1 MSGEAA
7 EWANIAPQ
15 SFFLEPGEVK
25 QIDQFINVPC
35 RKKGEFLLNTTIKTL
50 FDLEKTLEQNV
61 KISNCANVQIIPL
74 FSGAQQECPC
84 TPVQYGFEVANTG
97 NHVEM
102 YEISVEP
109 YSEAITL
116 STDFLVLEPGE
127 RETIDVFINLACGEY
142 GERIFTFNAFAKGTG
157 ILGQTDFVLD
167 IDKCYEYEVVVGTEY
182 GICQGVPNIIP
193 ISVDNQADIANEYF
207 LNVEGAEWAH
217 VENETVAAW
226 GGEVVDSNIL
236 LFPPVEDEGLYTIT
250 LESLS
255 VRGEEQRVHEIL
267 LESEKCYDYQLI
279 ETEGVFEAVE
289 CKAKDHV
296 FVLKNIGSRA
306 ASYYIDLEGF
316 DWLTTTASIEP
327 VVLAPGE
334 EAEVVMSGQTP
345 CDVFGEFLENVYVTI
360 DEVNQTYV
368 EEKVITI
375 YAKEEAYLPQVEFE
389 DLKIGYEGGE
399 TEIQITNTGFQ
410 TATYD
415 LSLFA
420 SDWITIDTSSVL
432 LGPGQNA
439 TVMLQAYPTEDV
451 WQDVYAGELI
461 VSVAGEGVEYSLDFL
476 VELKQEYGTP
486 LWIILTAGGAVL
498 LLLIAII
505 VLAILL
511 SKKKKPKK
519 KEEKEEKK
527 PEKTLITIDKRE
539 YAKKKKEEK
548 KTPIWPVFLIIAI
561 ALLLGAGAYY
571 AVSSGMIDLDRNET
585 VEEVAEPEPEPIP
598 EPEEVPS
605 GVLTKDDIQESLI
618 TIDRSGVA
626 GEGNVLLITNETEIN
641 LPLSIKNPTDRKAK
655 FTVNTPEEGW
665 VQFEHDTIL
674 VLPDSIKIINV
685 KIIPDLE
692 ALEKND
698 YAVTINTTLEGK
710 KIFYEET
717 LDFVLSKKRSWLE
730 DFWPWIAA
738 GLVALALIIAIIIL
752 SSKKKPFKKAAKKE
766 KKAVDKE
773 KPKKATKTKLK
784 KEGLGWGAI
793 VAGIVG
799 IIILIAL
806 GIWAYNT
813 FIPTDSEE
821 IEQVDV
827 VPDETE
833 ETEETQETE
842 EKLTE
847 DDIEESLI
855 TIDRNA
861 VPGSG
866 TVLEV
871 DAEEY
876 ILPLSI
882 KNPTDRKARFEVST
896 NNESWIVFDHYIIL
910 VEPESI
916 KEVEMKLVPDMD
928 ALKESDYVVTINTR
942 LEGKKID
949 YKEELAFVVKEK
961 KSFGIGFWAYALAG
975 IVLLGLIILAAE
987 LLKHRKAAPA
997 KKKKVK
1003 KVKKIVSKDK
1013 NIADINKEL
1022 AVLRKKTVL
1031 KLKKASY

>member
-1 MSGEAA
+1 
-7 EWANIAPQ
+7 
-15 SFFLEPGEVK
+15 
-25 QIDQFINVPC
+25 
-35 RKKGEFLLNTTIKTL
+35 
-50 FDLEKTLEQNV
+50 
-61 KISNCANVQIIPL
+61 
-74 FSGAQQECPC
+74 
-84 TPVQYGFEVANTG
+84 
-97 NHVEM
+97 
-102 YEISVEP
+102 
-109 YSEAITL
+109 
-116 STDFLVLEPGE
+116 
-127 RETIDVFINLACGEY
+127 
-142 GERIFTFNAFAKGTG
+142 
-157 ILGQTDFVLD
+157 
-167 IDKCYEYEVVVGTEY
+167 
-182 GICQGVPNIIP
+182 
-193 ISVDNQADIANEYF
+193 
-207 LNVEGAEWAH
+207 
-217 VENETVAAW
+217 
-226 GGEVVDSNIL
+226 
-236 LFPPVEDEGLYTIT
+236 
-250 LESLS
+250 
-255 VRGEEQRVHEIL
+255 
-267 LESEKCYDYQLI
+267 
-279 ETEGVFEAVE
+279 
-289 CKAKDHV
+289 
-296 FVLKNIGSRA
+296 
-306 ASYYIDLEGF
+306 
-316 DWLTTTASIEP
+316 
-327 VVLAPGE
+327 
-334 EAEVVMSGQTP
+334 
-345 CDVFGEFLENVYVTI
+345 
-360 DEVNQTYV
+360 
-368 EEKVITI
+368 
-375 YAKEEAYLPQVEFE
+375 
-389 DLKIGYEGGE
+389 
-399 TEIQITNTGFQ
+399 
-410 TATYD
+410 
-415 LSLFA
+415 
-420 SDWITIDTSSVL
+420 
-432 LGPGQNA
+432 
-439 TVMLQAYPTEDV
+439 
-451 WQDVYAGELI
+451 
-461 VSVAGEGVEYSLDFL
+461 
-476 VELKQEYGTP
+476 
-486 LWIILTAGGAVL
+486 
-498 LLLIAII
+498 
-505 VLAILL
+505 
-511 SKKKKPKK
+511 
-519 KEEKEEKK
+519 
-527 PEKTLITIDKRE
+527 
-539 YAKKKKEEK
+539 
-548 KTPIWPVFLIIAI
+548 
-561 ALLLGAGAYY
+561 
-571 AVSSGMIDLDRNET
+571 MIDLDRNET

-717 LDFVLSKKRSWLE
+717 LDFVLSKKRSW
-730 DFWPWIAA
+730 
-738 GLVALALIIAIIIL
+738 
-752 SSKKKPFKKAAKKE
+752 PFKKAAKKE

-1022 AVLRKKTVL
+1022 AALRKKTVL